1 MTEKE
6 MTKFVNELGMGI
18 EMFNTWF
25 RTKVKNEL
33 VGCERSFSYILPF
46 VMFDSDGNKMSVYSL
61 MPNDE
66 DIEIWYVYGNPKPI
80 ENVDDSE
87 FIHESIFDFS
97 NDFIFNLLKKVNER
111 MK

>member
-25 RTKVKNEL
+25 RAKVKNEL

-87 FIHESIFDFS
+87 FNHESIFDFS

>member
-6 MTKFVNELGMGI
+6 MTKFVNELEMGN

-25 RTKVKNEL
+25 RSKVKNEL
-33 VGCERSFSYILPF
+33 LGCERSFSYIFPI
-46 VMFDSDGNKMSVYSL
+46 VMFDSDGNKMAVYSL

-66 DIEIWYVYGNPKPI
+66 DIEIWYVYGEPKPM
-80 ENVDDSE
+80 EEVDDSE

-97 NDFIFNLLKKVNER
+97 NEFIFELLKKVIKR

>member
-6 MTKFVNELGMGI
+6 MTKLVNELGMGI

-25 RTKVKNEL
+25 RAKVKNEL